1 MKSALIC
8 SISGIYSGVQRACIR
23 FENNGLVLKPNCLL
37 HNISYFSHS
46 PLISCQ
52 LWFLK
57 HQECPDVCKQLFKK
71 SLKITFMVKCKRSK
85 IHIKKHKMF
94 LCVKSMNGG
103 KLTTGLFKLQPLF
116 TCHEYNCVSSVE
128 WLLWSFNT
136 MSTLMVENR
145 TSNFYSQC
153 QFMAKFSRWW
163 VMTRSLKYLGERE
176 SVSMQSIGE
185 N

>member
-37 HNISYFSHS
+37 HNIFYFSHS

-85 IHIKKHKMF
+85 IHIKKHKTF

-103 KLTTGLFKLQPLF
+103 KLPLKQCSGDTLIDSLQA
-116 TCHEYNCVSSVE
+116 CSSCSHCSPAMNITVCQA
-128 WLLWSFNT
+128 LNDCSDH
-136 MSTLMVENR
+136 ST
-145 TSNFYSQC
+145 Q
-153 QFMAKFSRWW
+153 
-163 VMTRSLKYLGERE
+163 
-176 SVSMQSIGE
+176 
-185 N
+185 